1 MIIVAYDFVD
11 NKKRTKFSKF
21 LKQYG
26 EKIQY
31 SVYKIKNSNRILENI
46 LKEVELKYKKQFN
59 NTDSILIFKIC
70 NRCQNSV
77 VRYGNAKH
85 EEENVVNLS

>member
-11 NKKRTKFSKF
+11 NKKRASFSKF

-31 SVYKIKNSNRILENI
+31 SVYKIKNSNRVLENI
-46 LKEVELKYKKQFN
+46 LKEIELRYKNKFD
-59 NTDSILIFKIC
+59 NTDNILIFKVC
-70 NRCQNSV
+70 DRCQKSI

-85 EEENVVNLS
+85 VEENVVNLN